1 MITNVGLNYILDQFF
16 GSDVFYVGLKGS
28 GTIAAADTMA
38 SHAGW
43 TEIEDYD
50 EAVRQT
56 LTMGSAASQSIDNSA
71 SVATFT
77 ISASVTIAGYFL
89 TTVDT
94 KGGTTGTLVSAGDF
108 TSAQSAA
115 DDDVLEITLTFSA
128 ADA

>member
-1 MITNVGLNYILDQFF
+1 MIVNEGLDYWLDQFF
-16 GSDVFYVGLKGS
+16 GSDVFYVALKGS
-28 GTIAAADTMA
+28 GTIAAADVMN

-43 TEIEDYD
+43 SEVEDYD
-50 EAVRQT
+50 EAARQT

-77 ISASVTIAGYFL
+77 ISATVTVAGYFL

-108 TSAQSAA
+108 TSAQSAV
-115 DDDVLEITLTFSA
+115 DDDVIEITLTFSV
-128 ADA
+128 ADS

>member
-1 MITNVGLNYILDQFF
+1 MIVNVGLDYILDQFF

-28 GTIAAADTMA
+28 GTIAASDTMA

-43 TEIEDYD
+43 SEVTDYD

-56 LTMGSAASQSIDNSA
+56 LTMGSASSQSIDNSA

-77 ISASVTIAGYFL
+77 ISASVTVAGYFL

-108 TSAQSAA
+108 TAAQSVV
-115 DDDVLEITLTFSA
+115 DDDVIEITLTFSV
-128 ADA
+128 ADS

>member
-1 MITNVGLNYILDQFF
+1 MIVNVGLDYILDQFF

-43 TEIEDYD
+43 SEVTDYD

-56 LTMGSAASQSIDNSA
+56 LTMGSASSQSINNSA

-77 ISASVTIAGYFL
+77 ISASVTVAGYLL

-108 TSAQSAA
+108 TAAQSVV
-115 DDDVLEITLTFSA
+115 DDDVIEITLTFSV
-128 ADA
+128 ADS

>member
-1 MITNVGLNYILDQFF
+1 MIVNVGLNYILDQFF

-28 GTIAAADTMA
+28 GTVAAADTMG

-43 TEIEDYD
+43 TEVTDYD

-56 LTMGSAASQSIDNSA
+56 LTMGTAASQAIDNSA

-77 ISASVTIAGYFL
+77 ISASVTVAGYFL

-108 TSAQSAA
+108 TAAQSVV
-115 DDDVLEITLTFSA
+115 DDDVIEITLTFSV
-128 ADA
+128 ADS

>member
-1 MITNVGLNYILDQFF
+1 MIVNVGLDYILDQFF

-43 TEIEDYD
+43 SEVTDYD

-56 LTMGSAASQSIDNSA
+56 LTMGSASSQSIDNSA

-77 ISASVTIAGYFL
+77 ISASVTVAGYFL

-108 TSAQSAA
+108 TAAQSVV
-115 DDDVLEITLTFSA
+115 DDDVIEITLTFSV
-128 ADA
+128 ADS